1 MKKVLIFG
9 GSGQIGR
16 HLIRRLTNKN
26 YLVTVVT
33 RNLHKKGAVLRL
45 GGNPGYVEII
55 EANIF
60 NEGKL
65 NDLFKD
71 KDICINLV
79 GIISENK
86 KNKFKNIHT
95 YFPTLLS
102 KKCEEFKL
110 KQFIHISALGVD
122 KAKDSKYAKSKLEG
136 EKNILE
142 NFSKTTI
149 LRPSVVYSVDDNFT
163 TNLMTLL
170 SLLPFFP
177 LYYEGKTKFSP
188 IHVSEL
194 CEIILEIIE
203 KCIIEKI
210 VECVGPEELS
220 FKEILKKLL
229 FSIDKKRILFNL
241 PLFLAKIIIFF
252 LEKLPKPLITQDQL
266 TLLKY
271 DNVISNEYKSNID
284 IGYKA
289 KLRFE
294 DEVKNILICGEK
306 VENILKSKTQFI
318 MQILSFFQ

>member
-33 RNLHKKGAVLRL
+33 RNLHKKGTVLRL

-60 NEGKL
+60 DEEKL

-110 KQFIHISALGVD
+110 KQFVHISALGVD

-170 SLLPFFP
+170 SLLPVFP

-220 FKEILKKLL
+220 FKEILERLL
-229 FSIDKKRILFNL
+229 FLIDKKRILFNL

-294 DEVKNILICGEK
+294 DEVKKYSYMWREGGEY
-306 VENILKSKTQFI
+306 SKK
-318 MQILSFFQ
+318 

>member
-33 RNLHKKGAVLRL
+33 RNLHKKGTVLRL
-45 GGNPGYVEII
+45 GGNPGYIEII
-55 EANIF
+55 ETNIF
-60 NEGKL
+60 DENKL

-102 KKCEEFKL
+102 KKCEQFKL
-110 KQFIHISALGVD
+110 KQFIHISALGID
-122 KAKDSKYAKSKLEG
+122 KAIDSKYANSKLEG

-188 IHVSEL
+188 IHVSEI
-194 CEIILEIIE
+194 CEIILQVIE
-203 KCIIEKI
+203 KPIIEKI
-210 VECVGPEELS
+210 LECVGPEELS

-229 FSIDKKRILFNL
+229 VSIEKKRILFNL
-241 PLFLAKIIIFF
+241 PLFFAKIIIFF
-252 LEKLPKPLITQDQL
+252 IEKLPKPLITFDQL
-266 TLLKY
+266 KLLKY
-271 DNVISNEYKSNID
+271 DNVISKEYKSNFD
-284 IGYKA
+284 LGYKT

-294 DEVKNILICGEK
+294 DEIKKYSYMWREGGEY
-306 VENILKSKTQFI
+306 SKK
-318 MQILSFFQ
+318 

>member
-33 RNLHKKGAVLRL
+33 RNLHTKGTVLRL

-60 NEGKL
+60 NEEKL

-170 SLLPFFP
+170 SLLPVFP

-252 LEKLPKPLITQDQL
+252 LEKLPKPLITFDQL
-266 TLLKY
+266 RLLKY
-271 DNVISNEYKSNID
+271 DNVISKEYKSNLD
-284 IGYKA
+284 IGYKT

-294 DEVKNILICGEK
+294 DEIKKYSYMWREGGEY
-306 VENILKSKTQFI
+306 SKK
-318 MQILSFFQ
+318 

>member
-16 HLIRRLTNKN
+16 HLLRRLTNKN

-33 RNLHKKGAVLRL
+33 RNLHTKGTVLRL

-60 NEGKL
+60 NEDKL

-170 SLLPFFP
+170 SLLPLFP

-203 KCIIEKI
+203 KHIIEKI

-220 FKEILKKLL
+220 FKEILEKLL
-229 FSIDKKRILFNL
+229 FSIGKKRILFNL

-271 DNVISNEYKSNID
+271 DNVTSNEYKSNID

-294 DEVKNILICGEK
+294 DEVKKYSYMWREGGEY
-306 VENILKSKTQFI
+306 SKK
-318 MQILSFFQ
+318 

>member
-33 RNLHKKGAVLRL
+33 RNLHTKGTVLRL

-60 NEGKL
+60 NEDKL

-102 KKCEEFKL
+102 KKCEKFKL

-122 KAKDSKYAKSKLEG
+122 KAKDSKYAKSKLAG

-170 SLLPFFP
+170 SLLPVFP

-220 FKEILKKLL
+220 FKEILERLL

-294 DEVKNILICGEK
+294 DEVKKYSYMWREGGEY
-306 VENILKSKTQFI
+306 SKK
-318 MQILSFFQ
+318 

>member
-33 RNLHKKGAVLRL
+33 RNLHRKGTVLRL

-102 KKCEEFKL
+102 KKCEKFKL

-170 SLLPFFP
+170 SLLPVFP

-229 FSIDKKRILFNL
+229 FSIGNKRILFNL

-294 DEVKNILICGEK
+294 DEVKKYSYMWKEGGEY
-306 VENILKSKTQFI
+306 SK
-318 MQILSFFQ
+318 

>member
-33 RNLHKKGAVLRL
+33 RNLHRKGTVLRL

-149 LRPSVVYSVDDNFT
+149 LRPSVVYSVDDKFT

-170 SLLPFFP
+170 SLLPVFP

-220 FKEILKKLL
+220 FKEILERLL

-284 IGYKA
+284 IGYKT

-294 DEVKNILICGEK
+294 DEVKKYSYMWREGGEY
-306 VENILKSKTQFI
+306 SKK
-318 MQILSFFQ
+318 

>member
-33 RNLHKKGAVLRL
+33 RNLHQKGTVLRL

-60 NEGKL
+60 DEEKL

-122 KAKDSKYAKSKLEG
+122 KAKDSKYATSKLAG

-170 SLLPFFP
+170 SLLPVFP

-229 FSIDKKRILFNL
+229 FSIEKKRILFNL

-284 IGYKA
+284 IGYKT

-294 DEVKNILICGEK
+294 DEVKKYSYMWREGGEY
-306 VENILKSKTQFI
+306 SKK
-318 MQILSFFQ
+318 

>member
-33 RNLHKKGAVLRL
+33 RNLHTKGTVLRL

-60 NEGKL
+60 NEDKL

-170 SLLPFFP
+170 SLLPLFP

-220 FKEILKKLL
+220 FKEILERLL

-294 DEVKNILICGEK
+294 DEVKK
-306 VENILKSKTQFI
+306 
-318 MQILSFFQ
+318 

>member
-33 RNLHKKGAVLRL
+33 RNLHQKGTVLRL

-60 NEGKL
+60 DEEKL

-170 SLLPFFP
+170 SLLPVFP

-229 FSIDKKRILFNL
+229 FSIEKKRILFNL

-284 IGYKA
+284 IGYKT

-294 DEVKNILICGEK
+294 DEVKKYSYMWREGGEY
-306 VENILKSKTQFI
+306 SKK
-318 MQILSFFQ
+318 

>member
-33 RNLHKKGAVLRL
+33 RNLHTKGTVLRL

-60 NEGKL
+60 NEDKL

-170 SLLPFFP
+170 SLLPLFP

-284 IGYKA
+284 IGYKT

-294 DEVKNILICGEK
+294 DEVKKYSYMWREGGEY
-306 VENILKSKTQFI
+306 SKK
-318 MQILSFFQ
+318 

>member
-170 SLLPFFP
+170 SLLPVFP

-203 KCIIEKI
+203 KRIIEKI

-271 DNVISNEYKSNID
+271 DNVISNEYKSNED
-284 IGYKA
+284 IGYKT

-294 DEVKNILICGEK
+294 DEIKKYSYMWKEGGEY
-306 VENILKSKTQFI
+306 SK
-318 MQILSFFQ
+318 

>member
-33 RNLHKKGAVLRL
+33 RNLHRKGTVLRL

-170 SLLPFFP
+170 SLLPLFP

-203 KCIIEKI
+203 KHIIEKI

-220 FKEILKKLL
+220 FKEILEKLL
-229 FSIDKKRILFNL
+229 FSIGKKRILFNL

-294 DEVKNILICGEK
+294 DEVKKYSYMWREGGEY
-306 VENILKSKTQFI
+306 SKK
-318 MQILSFFQ
+318 

>member
-33 RNLHKKGAVLRL
+33 RNLHTKGTVLRL

-60 NEGKL
+60 DEEKL

-86 KNKFKNIHT
+86 KNKFKKIHT

-110 KQFIHISALGVD
+110 KQFIHITALGVD

-170 SLLPFFP
+170 SLLPLFP

-220 FKEILKKLL
+220 FKEILERLL
-229 FSIDKKRILFNL
+229 FSIDKK
-241 PLFLAKIIIFF
+241 
-252 LEKLPKPLITQDQL
+252 
-266 TLLKY
+266 
-271 DNVISNEYKSNID
+271 
-284 IGYKA
+284 
-289 KLRFE
+289 
-294 DEVKNILICGEK
+294 KNIIQFAL
-306 VENILKSKTQFI
+306 VFSKNYNFLFRKITKTFDYTRSTYFI
-318 MQILSFFQ
+318 KIR

>member
-33 RNLHKKGAVLRL
+33 RNLHTKGTVLRL

-60 NEGKL
+60 DEEKL

-122 KAKDSKYAKSKLEG
+122 KAKDSKYAESKLAG

-170 SLLPFFP
+170 SLLPVFP

-294 DEVKNILICGEK
+294 DEVKKYSYMWREGGEY
-306 VENILKSKTQFI
+306 SKK
-318 MQILSFFQ
+318 

>member
-33 RNLHKKGAVLRL
+33 RNLHTKGTVLRL

-60 NEGKL
+60 NEDKL

-122 KAKDSKYAKSKLEG
+122 KAKDSKYAESKLAG

-170 SLLPFFP
+170 SLLPVFP

-229 FSIDKKRILFNL
+229 FSIEKKRILFNL

-284 IGYKA
+284 IGYKT

-294 DEVKNILICGEK
+294 DEVKKYSYMWREGGEY
-306 VENILKSKTQFI
+306 SKK
-318 MQILSFFQ
+318 

>member
-33 RNLHKKGAVLRL
+33 RNLHTKGTVLRL

-60 NEGKL
+60 NEDKL

-170 SLLPFFP
+170 SLLPLFP

-294 DEVKNILICGEK
+294 DEVKKYSYMWREGGEY
-306 VENILKSKTQFI
+306 SKK
-318 MQILSFFQ
+318 

>member
-16 HLIRRLTNKN
+16 HLLRRLTNKN

-33 RNLHKKGAVLRL
+33 RNLHTKGTVLRL

-60 NEGKL
+60 DEEKL

-95 YFPTLLS
+95 YFPTLLA

-122 KAKDSKYAKSKLEG
+122 KAKDSKYAESKLAG

-170 SLLPFFP
+170 SLLPVFP

-229 FSIDKKRILFNL
+229 FSIEKKRILFNL

-294 DEVKNILICGEK
+294 DEVKKYSYMWREGGEY
-306 VENILKSKTQFI
+306 SKK
-318 MQILSFFQ
+318 

>member
-33 RNLHKKGAVLRL
+33 RNLHKKGTVLRL

-60 NEGKL
+60 NEDKL

-170 SLLPFFP
+170 SLLPVFP

-220 FKEILKKLL
+220 FKEILEKLL

-294 DEVKNILICGEK
+294 DEVKKYSYMWREGGEY
-306 VENILKSKTQFI
+306 SKK
-318 MQILSFFQ
+318 

>member
-33 RNLHKKGAVLRL
+33 RNLHKKGTVLKL
-45 GGNPGYVEII
+45 GGNPGYIEII
-55 EANIF
+55 ETNIF
-60 NEGKL
+60 DENKL

-102 KKCEEFKL
+102 KKCEKFKL
-110 KQFIHISALGVD
+110 KQFIHISALGID
-122 KAKDSKYAKSKLEG
+122 KAKDSKYAMSKLEG

-170 SLLPFFP
+170 SLLPIFP

-194 CEIILEIIE
+194 CEIILEIVE

-210 VECVGPEELS
+210 IECVGPEELS

-229 FSIDKKRILFNL
+229 VSIEKKRILFYL
-241 PLFLAKIIIFF
+241 PLFFAKIIIFF

-271 DNVISNEYKSNID
+271 DNVISNEYKSNLD
-284 IGYKA
+284 IGYKT

-294 DEVKNILICGEK
+294 DEIKKYSYMWKEGGEY
-306 VENILKSKTQFI
+306 SKK
-318 MQILSFFQ
+318 

>member
-33 RNLHKKGAVLRL
+33 RNLHKKGTVLRL

-60 NEGKL
+60 NEEKL
-65 NDLFKD
+65 NVLFKD

-102 KKCEEFKL
+102 KKCEKFKL

-122 KAKDSKYAKSKLEG
+122 KAIDSKYAKSKLEG

-149 LRPSVVYSVDDNFT
+149 LRPSVVYSVDDKFT

-170 SLLPFFP
+170 SLLPLFP

-194 CEIILEIIE
+194 CEIILQIMD
-203 KCIIEKI
+203 KYIIEKI

-229 FSIDKKRILFNL
+229 VSIGKKRILLNL

-271 DNVISNEYKSNID
+271 DNVISNLYKSNLD
-284 IGYKA
+284 IGYKT

-294 DEVKNILICGEK
+294 DEIKKYSYMWREGGEY
-306 VENILKSKTQFI
+306 SKK
-318 MQILSFFQ
+318 

>member
-33 RNLHKKGAVLRL
+33 RNLHKKGTALRL
-45 GGNPGYVEII
+45 GGNPGYIEII
-55 EANIF
+55 ETNIF
-60 NEGKL
+60 DENKL

-102 KKCEEFKL
+102 KKCEKFKL
-110 KQFIHISALGVD
+110 KQFIHISALGID
-122 KAKDSKYAKSKLEG
+122 KAKDSKYAMSKLEG

-149 LRPSVVYSVDDNFT
+149 LRPSIVYSVDDNFT

-170 SLLPFFP
+170 SLLPIFP

-194 CEIILEIIE
+194 CEIILEIVE

-229 FSIDKKRILFNL
+229 VSIEKKRILFYF
-241 PLFLAKIIIFF
+241 PLFFAKIIIFF

-271 DNVISNEYKSNID
+271 DNVISNEYKSNLD
-284 IGYKA
+284 IGYKT

-294 DEVKNILICGEK
+294 DEIKKYSYMWREGGEY
-306 VENILKSKTQFI
+306 SKK
-318 MQILSFFQ
+318 